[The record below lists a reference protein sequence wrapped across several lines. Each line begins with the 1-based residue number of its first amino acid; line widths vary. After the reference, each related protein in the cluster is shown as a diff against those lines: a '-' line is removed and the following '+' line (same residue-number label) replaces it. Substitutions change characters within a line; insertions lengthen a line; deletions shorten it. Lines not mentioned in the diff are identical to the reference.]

1 MGSCTDRLRRDA
13 TVKEGLACEQ
23 ALHLGDVVKSRLA
36 RGTRE
41 DTRKRV
47 LARLALHAQTGE
59 LARRLK
65 RAQDIL

>member
-23 ALHLGDVVKSRLA
+23 ALHLEDVVKSRRA

-41 DTRKRV
+41 ETRKRV

-65 RAQDIL
+65 RAQNVL

>member
-1 MGSCTDRLRRDA
+1 MGSCTDRLRRDD

-23 ALHLGDVVKSRLA
+23 ALHLGDVVKSRRA

-41 DTRKRV
+41 ETRERV
-47 LARLALHAQTGE
+47 LARLALPAQTGK

-65 RAQDIL
+65 RAQNIL